1 MIRLIAAVIACALL
15 GGCGYKLG
23 EIRPTPMRSVRNLAV
38 PTFKN
43 KTYEPRVEVL
53 LADTLI
59 KTLQEDGTYTIVSED
74 NAEAILNC
82 TLTKIERSSLRSVQ
96 NNVLATAEFGLR
108 LDIAY
113 QVSDRVTGNILKI
126 GKVRGDSSFFSNS
139 DLQTTERQAI
149 PVAARD
155 AAIKLTTEVAEGW

>member
-23 EIRPTPMRSVRNLAV
+23 EIRPTPMRSVRTLAV
-38 PTFKN
+38 TTFKN

-59 KTLQEDGTYTIVSED
+59 KTLQEDGTYTIVSD
-74 NAEAILNC
+74 DTADAILNC
-82 TLTKIERSSLRSVQ
+82 TLTKIERRSVRSVQ
-96 NNVLATAEFGLR
+96 NNVLATAEFGLY
-108 LDIAY
+108 LSIAY
-113 QVSDRVTGNILKI
+113 QVSDRVTGSLLKK
-126 GKVRGDSSFFSNS
+126 GRVTGRTTFFSSS

-149 PVAARD
+149 PVAAKD
-155 AAIKLTTEVAEGW
+155 AAIELTTAVAEGW

>member
-1 MIRLIAAVIACALL
+1 MIRLLAPIVACALL
-15 GGCGYKLG
+15 AGCGYKLG
-23 EIRPTPMRSVRNLAV
+23 EIRPTPMRSVRALAV

-59 KTLQEDGTYTIVSED
+59 KTLQEDGTYTIVSEELSD
-74 NAEAILNC
+74 AILNC
-82 TLTKIERSSLRSVQ
+82 TLNRIERRSVRSVQ
-96 NNVLATAEFGLR
+96 NNVLATAEFGLF

-113 QVSDRVTGNILKI
+113 QVSDRVTGSILKK
-126 GKVRGDSSFFSNS
+126 GKVRGETTFFSSS

-149 PVAARD
+149 PVAAKD
-155 AAIKLTTEVAEGW
+155 AAVQLTTEVAEGW